1 MHGGG
6 GGGGSVSRAPSWLED
21 EGNDVLGEEEEEDSA
36 LRQWTSASTSTR
48 LPLEKT
54 PAMGSSSSLSSPLSD
69 RALEKVALDS
79 CLWKEPA
86 RQAG

>member
-6 GGGGSVSRAPSWLED
+6 GGGGRVSRARSWVDD
-21 EGNDVLGEEEEEDSA
+21 EGTDVWGDEEEDSA

-69 RALEKVALDS
+69 RALEKVALD
-79 CLWKEPA
+79 
-86 RQAG
+86 